1 MSLPHLQP
9 ATRRTEIDH
18 TFDWDYGGKTRPD
31 NLECLCKGEHLLKHH
46 SAWKLRQVSP
56 GILEWTSPL
65 GQIITDQPDTDIP
78 GSTAPF

>member
-1 MSLPHLQP
+1 
-9 ATRRTEIDH
+9 H
-18 TFDWDYGGKTRPD
+18 THDWDYGGKTRPD

-46 SAWKLRQVSP
+46 SAWKLRQLSP

-78 GSTAPF
+78 GATIPF